1 MSPARLIQTV
11 SRMSALEDRA
21 QESMDNLIQNDFQD
35 FQEKKQEINS

>member
-1 MSPARLIQTV
+1 
-11 SRMSALEDRA
+11 MSALGDRA